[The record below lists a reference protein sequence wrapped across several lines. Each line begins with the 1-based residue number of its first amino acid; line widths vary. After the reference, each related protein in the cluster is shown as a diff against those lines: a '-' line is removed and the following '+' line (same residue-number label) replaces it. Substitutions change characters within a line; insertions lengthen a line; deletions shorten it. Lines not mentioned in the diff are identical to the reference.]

1 MEFSA
6 FAEKETSALI
16 ARILAESSETSRQRV
31 EALRAALDSA
41 TRAAESVVGETPD
54 TQAQVADLVAQLAK
68 TAAAEA
74 DTRLKRLSSEARKI
88 TDSLRADLEE
98 KTAEQE
104 SLEGS
109 LKDALG
115 QLEGVR
121 AELAEHVRGKN
132 DLFDSLAAAR
142 DEMDVVSAELSL
154 RNEEVAA
161 QASEKDALAAA
172 LQEAHGRTN
181 ALGAE
186 LKEEE
191 RRAGSLQQQI
201 DAAHAEQQA
210 IAEAL
215 HNATAAQQRDASARA
230 ELEAEL
236 QAAHNL
242 IEIAQGEAAQA
253 NAALESERLVAQTLI
268 EAAQGEAARALAT
281 LDMER
286 HTAQGLL
293 EAAQSE
299 AARAIAALDMERQA
313 AQSVIETAQ
322 AEARA
327 KASLEPELH
336 AAQGLLD
343 AAQAEAAHARAELQA
358 VLAEKGKV
366 EHALGELTGH
376 AQAAEAKLAATT
388 TLFKTSSA
396 RVKLLERE
404 REEHEDALHELQA
417 KLEGVNGREVE
428 VELTSAGQGSAVSM
442 LDGLLGAFEAL
453 SSAATIGDVLST
465 LVEQLVNEFPR
476 VALFRVKG
484 NRLEGAHQIGFDLN
498 HDIGKVMMPL
508 AMDSLLTRAVSSGRT
523 ERVSGDRTDSS
534 HLPFGGT
541 PTCALAM
548 PIVVDGEAMA
558 VVYADDSGQARPDSH
573 GDNDDLNARFAE
585 ALRHHAVALLT
596 RLTSE
601 LKAMAEL
608 RAYAGSLVSE
618 TEQMYEA
625 DVAGGKVGDDLLK
638 RLHANLDYAR
648 SIYANR
654 VASEPAS
661 TAGLFDAQLAGTIDL
676 HRENPFGRDLAI
688 VAEWPS
694 TAQPSARKAEAS

>member
-1 MEFSA
+1 M
-6 FAEKETSALI
+6 
-16 ARILAESSETSRQRV
+16 
-31 EALRAALDSA
+31 
-41 TRAAESVVGETPD
+41 
-54 TQAQVADLVAQLAK
+54 
-68 TAAAEA
+68 
-74 DTRLKRLSSEARKI
+74 
-88 TDSLRADLEE
+88 
-98 KTAEQE
+98 
-104 SLEGS
+104 
-109 LKDALG
+109 
-115 QLEGVR
+115 
-121 AELAEHVRGKN
+121 
-132 DLFDSLAAAR
+132 
-142 DEMDVVSAELSL
+142 
-154 RNEEVAA
+154 
-161 QASEKDALAAA
+161 
-172 LQEAHGRTN
+172 
-181 ALGAE
+181 
-186 LKEEE
+186 
-191 RRAGSLQQQI
+191 
-201 DAAHAEQQA
+201 
-210 IAEAL
+210 
-215 HNATAAQQRDASARA
+215 
-230 ELEAEL
+230 
-236 QAAHNL
+236 
-242 IEIAQGEAAQA
+242 
-253 NAALESERLVAQTLI
+253 AQTLI
-268 EAAQGEAARALAT
+268 EAAQGEAARAIAT

-293 EAAQSE
+293 EAAQAE
-299 AARAIAALDMERQA
+299 AARAIAALEMERHA
-313 AQSVIETAQ
+313 AQNVIETAQ

-336 AAQGLLD
+336 AAQNLLET
-343 AAQAEAAHARAELQA
+343 AQAEAARARAELQT
-358 VLAEKGKV
+358 VTAEKGKV

-417 KLEGVNGREVE
+417 RLEGVNSREVE
-428 VELTSAGQGSAVSM
+428 VELTSAPAGRGSAVSM

-453 SSAATIGDVLST
+453 SGAATIGDVLST

-534 HLPFGGT
+534 HLPFGGS

-558 VVYADDSGQARPDSH
+558 VVYADDSGQARPDSQA
-573 GDNDDLNARFAE
+573 DDDDLNARFAE

-625 DVAGGKVGDDLLK
+625 DVAAGKVGEDLLK

-676 HRENPFGRDLAI
+676 HRENPFGRDLAV

-694 TAQPSARKAEAS
+694 TAQPAARKAEAS